1 MYIIEDVPVIVV
13 GNDMKEFENN
23 IKEAIDLY
31 LENNSNLVEKLIG
44 KFEVKFK
51 IGASITTTTSL
62 RKMY

>member
-1 MYIIEDVPVIVV
+1 MYIIEDVHVIAV
-13 GNDMKEFENN
+13 GNDMKVFENN

-51 IGASITTTTSL
+51 IGPSITTTTSL